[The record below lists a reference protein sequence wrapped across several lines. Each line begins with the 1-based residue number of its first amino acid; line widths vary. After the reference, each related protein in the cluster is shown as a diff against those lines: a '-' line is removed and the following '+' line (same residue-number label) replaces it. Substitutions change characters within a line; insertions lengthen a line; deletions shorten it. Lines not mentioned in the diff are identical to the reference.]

1 MGGACCKSAPEF
13 NPDGSEKD
21 PQSEEQRDQDPAD
34 LRRWA
39 KDGDAGEVERLLKR
53 MPRKQ
58 IQSGAKKSENPE
70 EEGHT
75 ALHFAAARGSLP
87 CVELLVLY
95 GSAVNA
101 RGAGGATPLHTALE
115 AGKRQIAHFL
125 LEHGADIN
133 ATDKSGASPFLAV
146 LVSGRKRLST
156 WLLQRCGSDLSHG
169 ATDKAGLTA
178 AAAVAR
184 NGWWDFLEKLAAA
197 AGGEA
202 PTALNTR
209 SAEGDTPLG
218 WALKYGAA
226 GLLSGDVLTGVVNKL
241 LEAGASPMVPAFKE
255 QIPPLC
261 LAAATG
267 SLPVLAAL
275 RSKGG
280 ELDPA
285 VCVDSLRRNALHYAA
300 AKGHKEMAALLMAE
314 GGPGMAAH
322 VTDAAGNTPLHLAAL
337 RGHADVSQTLL
348 EKAEDKSAAILTAN
362 REGVSV
368 YHLMLQAGPEDRS
381 QRGVLWIL
389 DHISADDARVGI
401 KVKEV
406 VVETPLLMA
415 VASHQDRVVAALLE
429 AGHQPNQAADTGGD
443 IPLSRCLASATADTA
458 AADAA
463 IFKLLIEKGASME
476 SASATC
482 HPLLAICQN
491 PLSRFSEQ
499 VVELLAAKAGGAS
512 SLDWSAH
519 SDGLGRGPLH
529 LAALHDNAFMV
540 KYLIETAK
548 IDVEA
553 VSKEG
558 LTPLMYAAWGCAP
571 NAMKVLLN
579 RRANPRAL
587 SKPQGADAAAAAAT
601 AGAGDSVLSYCL
613 QLDRPESLACAAML
627 LVMGAKPEDVKD
639 GRGEGFIHRA
649 VRYGSAEFIRLWVR
663 YGGNVCLLAT
673 TADAADDLPEKLPA
687 AAGGGAGGRRGGPA
701 EDYLDVVPEALEA
714 EEEADDGAWDLGSG
728 RMDGAA
734 AAAAAG
740 SDPDL
745 GKAAAQAD
753 ADGGDIGGGAT
764 IKAHRISGGGDG
776 ALAASGFADAT
787 VKRPSVNGRGGA
799 YGDAGGDAAE
809 AVESFSLPG
818 GANGASRAVAE
829 AVEAE
834 INRYPSF
841 VRAPSHVEVR
851 AWTRRGAAW
860 FDDALPTV
868 ADGGCAGVDGASG
881 FGSVLDACLLPA
893 SLPLPP
899 SEEEEEAEEAAE
911 EEEPEIHPAMD
922 ADAIWRRMLLDRMK
936 DRRGGG
942 GAAAAAV
949 KRPLA
954 AINTTGVA
962 AERLAAAASMTASPA
977 AGVTP
982 TAAAAVTPAPGG
994 GSFLERITR
1003 RRSGSFNGAVPAA
1016 ASPVAAAAGGG
1027 AASIIQRFSGAG
1039 ASGSAAGSP
1048 AVTPRAASG
1057 AAAAG
1062 RRSSLSGSPAA
1073 AAAATARVSGDG
1085 GASPA
1090 TTAFSAAEGEWMAE
1104 LERSAES
1111 VFAALSR
1118 GTAADAAVAV
1128 GGSGSRA
1135 VRGMRASRDG
1145 GGGAAAAAADAAV
1158 DAAAKR
1164 ARRVR
1169 GPGAVAEGREGGN
1182 SSDSDT
1188 SDDSENEGAG
1198 GEGGGP
1204 TGEGKMESAL
1214 EDLKDAGMGLVSK
1227 LMDKRVAITDPYY
1240 KKGSKYKGL
1249 PKYMDE
1255 KLVKVGA
1262 VPLAELLALADA
1274 GLAERL
1280 ARYPAPAEE
1289 AAPPAAADLRERNIK
1304 WYNHSLSPQEYPMKL
1319 GQWKSALKKAKAAAA
1334 AARLRAAKGPGGKV
1348 TVRSRKVWFGL
1359 PAMPSRPELRET
1371 SALVYAVRLARP
1383 ACVAALLEASL
1394 APLNLPDGWGVTATA
1409 YAAYMVARDKHNT
1422 TLQHVYDML
1431 LAKLPQVNYTRLDST
1446 DGNAGHSLLCP
1457 INLAIVSGDKSRL
1470 AHLVLRC
1477 AGAINNS
1484 WTLLGDI
1491 PTYLSGLWEKAVAKC
1506 DSRCPALCL
1515 AVLSKRIDMV
1525 KLCLDLGANPNVFG
1539 ESRDLK
1545 LKAKLAKE
1553 WAEEQERARKL
1564 KEEYRGVMSKASLG
1578 LMQKLARLK
1587 RAISRI
1593 EIPGLTKPH
1602 GFVTPLHLAARTG
1615 QAEVVFLLLRRG
1627 ALSNGGGS
1635 VPYAKYTPLQEA
1647 MMYARSNFSATNAGA
1662 KRKNWK
1668 EVRPALEDLPGMSA
1682 EAAKKDADQKANA
1695 MLRAFVDPTM
1705 MALKAVA
1712 LAAKYAVNFL
1722 MEMRRRPIAHHDPAV
1737 WAAHVLL
1744 THRAPYELA
1753 DTQTGILLRD
1763 VMDNGKWKWLR
1774 RPLAKKFKVKDDI
1787 WTGWSRDDIES
1798 LKSDPDIGYPAIRST
1813 PEPKEYRQLKQQFIA
1828 RCDEAYFGSGG
1839 KALHAR
1845 WQKCAHRLLD
1855 IQQKYVYDELMPAIM
1870 NLAAQAVTQ
1879 HVHGS
1884 GALLQQTGS
1893 VRRSA
1898 LEASA
1903 AALAGGV
1910 ALDEAGVM
1918 DAKPLKAFMLPATL
1932 APSAAGDGVAVAAE
1946 AQAAA
1951 AAELRE
1957 AAAAAAEHESWGR
1970 VMVWGPAG
1978 MFLGFPGE
1986 GQLPG
1991 LPSGEAELAS
2001 LGKDLADVDTDE
2013 LKESLSNLAENFDT
2027 AADWMLAKMQ
2037 DVSEGLSNLL
2047 EIIGIDFLD
2056 ML

>member
-39 KDGDAGEVERLLKR
+39 KDGDAGELERLLKR
-53 MPRKQ
+53 MPKKQ

-70 EEGHT
+70 EEGNT

-101 RGAGGATPLHTALE
+101 RGAGGATPLHAALE
-115 AGKRQIAHFL
+115 AGKRQVAHFL

-156 WLLQRCGSDLSHG
+156 WLLQRCGSAISHV
-169 ATDKAGLTA
+169 ATDRAGLTA

-202 PTALNTR
+202 PIALNTR

-218 WALKYGAA
+218 WTLKYGAA
-226 GLLSGDVLTGVVNKL
+226 GLLSGDVLTGVVKKL

-275 RSKGG
+275 RAKGG

-300 AKGHKEMAALLMAE
+300 AKGHQEMATLLMAE

-337 RGHADVSQTLL
+337 RGHADVSRVLL
-348 EKAEDKSAAILTAN
+348 EKAEDKSAAILTIN
-362 REGVSV
+362 HEGVSV

-381 QRGVLWIL
+381 QRGVMWIL

-401 KVKEV
+401 KIKEV

-415 VASHQDRVVAALLE
+415 VASHQDKVVAALLE
-429 AGHQPNQAADTGGD
+429 AGHDPNQAADTGGD

-463 IFKLLIEKGASME
+463 IFKLLVEKGASME
-476 SASATC
+476 SASAAC

-512 SLDWSAH
+512 ALDWSAH
-519 SDGLGRGPLH
+519 ADALGRGPLH
-529 LAALHDNAFMV
+529 LAALHDNAFMA

-548 IDVEA
+548 IDVDA
-553 VSKEG
+553 VSGEG
-558 LTPLMYAAWGCAP
+558 LTPLMYSAWGCAP

-587 SKPQGADAAAAAAT
+587 SSPQGADAAA
-601 AGAGDSVLSYCL
+601 GGGDSVLSYCL
-613 QLDRPESLACAAML
+613 QLDRAESLACAAML
-627 LVMGAKPEDVKD
+627 LVMGAKPEDVRD

-663 YGGNVCLLAT
+663 YGGNVCMLAT
-673 TADAADDLPEKLPA
+673 TADAADDLPEKLAA
-687 AAGGGAGGRRGGPA
+687 AAGGVGSRRGGPA
-701 EDYLDVVPEALEA
+701 EDYMDVVPEALEA

-728 RMDGAA
+728 RMHGAEAA
-734 AAAAAG
+734 AAAASG
-740 SDPDL
+740 GGDL
-745 GKAAAQAD
+745 DSAKAAAQAD
-753 ADGGDIGGGAT
+753 ADADGADGAEGGVT
-764 IKAHRISGGGDG
+764 IKAHRVSGAGGADG

-787 VKRPSVNGRGGA
+787 VKRPSVNGRGG
-799 YGDAGGDAAE
+799 YGNVVDDGAE
-809 AVESFSLPG
+809 GLESFSLPG
-818 GANGASRAVAE
+818 GATGASRAVAE

-834 INRYPSF
+834 ISRYPSF
-841 VRAPSHVEVR
+841 ARAPSRVEVR
-851 AWTRRGAAW
+851 RWARRGAAW
-860 FDDALPTV
+860 FDDALPSL

-881 FGSVLDACLLPA
+881 LAVLDACLLPP

-899 SEEEEEAEEAAE
+899 GDEEEEAEEAADAAE
-911 EEEPEIHPAMD
+911 DEPELHPAMD
-922 ADAIWRRMLLDRMK
+922 SDAIWRRMLLSRMK
-936 DRRGGG
+936 DRRQQPPSSGAG

-954 AINTTGVA
+954 AVHTTGVA
-962 AERLAAAASMTASPA
+962 AERVAAASASATASPA
-977 AGVTP
+977 AGTP
-982 TAAAAVTPAPGG
+982 TATATAAPSG

-1003 RRSGSFNGAVPAA
+1003 RRSGSFNGAAP
-1016 ASPVAAAAGGG
+1016 AAAAGAAAGG

-1039 ASGSAAGSP
+1039 GSAAGSP
-1048 AVTPRAASG
+1048 AVTPRAGS
-1057 AAAAG
+1057 AAG
-1062 RRSSLSGSPAA
+1062 RRASLSGSPT
-1073 AAAATARVSGDG
+1073 AATAIAAVRVSGDDSG
-1085 GASPA
+1085 SPGAA
-1090 TTAFSAAEGEWMAE
+1090 AAAFSAAEGEWMAE
-1104 LERSAES
+1104 LERSAEG

-1135 VRGMRASRDG
+1135 VRGVRASRDG
-1145 GGGAAAAAADAAV
+1145 GAAGAAADAV

-1198 GEGGGP
+1198 GEGGGA
-1204 TGEGKMESAL
+1204 TGEGKLESAL
-1214 EDLKDAGMGLVSK
+1214 EDLKDAGMGLASK
-1227 LMDKRVAITDPYY
+1227 LLDKRVAITDPYY

-1255 KLVKVGA
+1255 KLVKVDS
-1262 VPLAELLALADA
+1262 VPLGELLALAD

-1304 WYNHSLSPQEYPMKL
+1304 WYNLSLSPQEYPMKL
-1319 GQWKSALKKAKAAAA
+1319 GQWKAALKKAKAAAA

-1348 TVRSRKVWFGL
+1348 TVRSRKAWFGL

-1394 APLNLPDGWGVTATA
+1394 APLNLPDGWGVTPTA
-1409 YAAYMVARDKHNT
+1409 YAAYLLARDKHNT
-1422 TLQHVYDML
+1422 ALQHIYDML
-1431 LAKLPQVNYTRLDST
+1431 LARLPQVNYTRLDSA

-1457 INLAIVSGDKSRL
+1457 INLAVVTGDKARL

-1525 KLCLDLGANPNVFG
+1525 KLCLDLGANPNVYG

-1553 WAEEQERARKL
+1553 WSEEQERARKL

-1602 GFVTPLHLAARTG
+1602 PFVTPLHLAARTG

-1627 ALSNGGGS
+1627 SLSNGGGS

-1668 EVRPALEDLPGMSA
+1668 EVRPALEDMPGMSA

-1695 MLRAFVDPTM
+1695 MLRAMVDPTM

-1722 MEMRRRPIAHHDPAV
+1722 MEMRRRPIAHHDPAI

-1753 DTQTGILLRD
+1753 DTQTGIALRD

-1774 RPLAKKFKVKDDI
+1774 RPQAKKFKVKDDI
-1787 WTGWSRDDIES
+1787 WTGWSRDDIEA
-1798 LKSDPDIGYPAIRST
+1798 LKADSEIGYPAIRST

-1884 GALLQQTGS
+1884 GALLEKSGAG
-1893 VRRSA
+1893 RRSA
-1898 LEASA
+1898 LEAAA

-1910 ALDEAGVM
+1910 ALDEGGVM
-1918 DAKPLKAFMLPATL
+1918 DAKPLKAFVLPATL
-1932 APSAAGDGVAVAAE
+1932 STSAAGDGVAVAAE

-1951 AAELRE
+1951 AAELRD
-1957 AAAAAAEHESWGR
+1957 AAAKAAEHESWGR

-1978 MFLGFPGE
+1978 LFLGYPGE
-1986 GQLPG
+1986 GELPG
-1991 LPSGEAELAS
+1991 LPSGEEELAA

-2013 LKESLSNLAENFDT
+2013 LKESLSNLAENFET
-2027 AADWMLAKMQ
+2027 AADWLLAKMQ
-2037 DVSEGLSNLL
+2037 DASEGLSNLL

-2056 ML
+2056 VL